1 MSPIVPGLNDEHLGE
16 VLKAASEAGAVH
28 AFYVLLRL
36 PGAVKQVFEER
47 LRQNLPLRAEK
58 VLRRM
63 REAHGGKLYD
73 SSYGTRQT
81 GNGEYAAMI
90 GALFERTAKR
100 YGLIHDEMRR
110 HDVAPTFH
118 RPDRTGQTSF
128 GF

>member
-1 MSPIVPGLNDEHLGE
+1 MKD
-16 VLKAASEAGAVH
+16 
-28 AFYVLLRL
+28 
-36 PGAVKQVFEER
+36 VFEER

-81 GNGEYAAMI
+81 GNGQYAQMI
-90 GALFERTAKR
+90 AALFERTAKR

-110 HDVAPTFH
+110 HDVAATFI
-118 RPDRTGQTSF
+118 RPDRSGQTSF